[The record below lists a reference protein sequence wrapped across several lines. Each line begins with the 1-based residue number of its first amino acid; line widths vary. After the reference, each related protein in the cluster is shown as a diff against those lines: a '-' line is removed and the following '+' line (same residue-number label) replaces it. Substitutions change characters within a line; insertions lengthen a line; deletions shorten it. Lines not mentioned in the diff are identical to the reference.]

1 MTTQRSQAQDVL
13 PDTFKRLVALNSHLG
28 READQHG
35 VDHRLV
41 ELVKVRAS
49 QVNGCGFCTDLH
61 ATNALELGV
70 PQRVLNVVA
79 VWSETELFSEQEQ
92 AALALTEASSR
103 PSQTQHVPDDF
114 YDRARKASTEEQLAV
129 VVWAASL
136 IQTWNALNVTTHRPP
151 PACPPHAA

>member
-92 AALALTEASSR
+92 AALALTEAISR
-103 PSQTQHVPDDF
+103 LSQTQHVPDDV
-114 YDRARKASTEEQLAV
+114 YDRARKAFSEEQLAV

-136 IQTWNALNVTTHRPP
+136 IQTWNALNVTTHRPL
-151 PACPPHAA
+151 PA